1 VRDSEQGRWLQ
12 ALVWP
17 EHHERA
23 TRLAQAIETARRK
36 PRRLVRG
43 DALTCLPELLRDVP
57 RDAVVCVVHT
67 HTLNQ
72 MTEDR
77 RVALTALLHDE
88 ASDRVLYRVSAEWL
102 ATTHP
107 VLELTSWPPTGVVT
121 RRLAFCDT
129 HGEWI
134 EWLV

>member
-1 VRDSEQGRWLQ
+1 M
-12 ALVWP
+12 
-17 EHHERA
+17 
-23 TRLAQAIETARRK
+23 ARRM
-36 PRRLVRG
+36 PPRLVRG
-43 DALTCLPELLRDVP
+43 DAVAWLPDLVRDVP
-57 RDAVVCVVHT
+57 RDAALCVVHT

-72 MTEDR
+72 MTEDSR
-77 RVALTALLHDE
+77 AALTTLLHRV
-88 ASDRVLYRVSAEWL
+88 ASDRVLYRVSVEWL

-121 RRLAFCDT
+121 RRLAFCDP